1 MEGIVKW
8 FNTRKGY
15 GFIKGD
21 DDQEYFVHHS
31 ALGQGVFLRDNDKV
45 SFDGVDGEKGK
56 QAQNVKL
63 LQKASEM
70 GGQEAPAEAPQ
81 GEEAPAGE
89 NEAPATEEAPQEE
102 NKEEF

>member
-15 GFIKGD
+15 GFIKGE

-31 ALGQGVFLRDNDKV
+31 ALAQGTFIRDNDKV
-45 SFDGVDGEKGK
+45 SFDPADGEKGK

-70 GGQEAPAEAPQ
+70 SKDNSS
-81 GEEAPAGE
+81 EEAPAD
-89 NEAPATEEAPQEE
+89 APAEESEEATEQ
-102 NKEEF
+102 

>member
-45 SFDGVDGEKGK
+45 SFDPADGEKGK
-56 QAQNVKL
+56 QAQNVQL

-70 GGQEAPAEAPQ
+70 GNQEAPAEEPAQ
-81 GEEAPAGE
+81 EAEAPAE
-89 NEAPATEEAPQEE
+89 EDKEEA
-102 NKEEF
+102 K

>member
-45 SFDGVDGEKGK
+45 SFDPAEGEKGK
-56 QAQNVKL
+56 QAQNVQL

-70 GGQEAPAEAPQ
+70 GAQEAPAEEQAEAPV
-81 GEEAPAGE
+81 EEAEAPAE
-89 NEAPATEEAPQEE
+89 EQAEEPAQEEAQ
-102 NKEEF
+102 